1 MAIDSAA
8 YSPKE
13 FKLGIQAETT
23 IGTKIVSG
31 MTLIN
36 VDSVELPSYNPLQ
49 VLDVRSGTGRTLKS
63 SDVFTQKDLVDKEIS
78 FSGTADTQIL
88 PLLLKNIFNDTQR
101 AAVTD
106 TVPAA
111 YVVPDSFSPDE
122 FKNGVSGITNQSD
135 GIITMTVAVISPEG
149 STSSVF
155 PGCRLTSL
163 QISGDMGTENGR
175 VKISG
180 TFKTQFNVFIN
191 QAAPTTTNYTANF
204 YNMNTMGSGTAQAT
218 KQIAGV
224 SNLVLQSFSLNIE
237 NPAEYIGYITT
248 SADLGSGTTTNQD
261 PEVIAVGIPGV
272 TVTMDATVKYDSNSK
287 GIDDIYQLGT
297 LSNTHLSNNA
307 NWYDAST
314 FGIYANKCLVT
325 SLAHNEAAAM
335 MLDVS
340 MQMVADSSGSAP
352 DDSLIEVIA

>member
-49 VLDVRSGTGRTLKS
+49 VLDVRSGAGRTLKS

-88 PLLLKNIFNDTQR
+88 PLLLKNIFNSIQR
-101 AAVTD
+101 AEDADPPT
-106 TVPAA
+106 TYPSA
-111 YVVPDSFSPDE
+111 YVVPDSFSPTE
-122 FKNGVSGITNQSD
+122 LKNGATGAAD
-135 GIITMTVAVISPEG
+135 GTKTMTVAIISPEG

-191 QAAPTTTNYTANF
+191 QVAPTQTNYTANF
-204 YNMNTMGSGTAQAT
+204 YNMNTMGSGAAQAT

-224 SNLVLQSFSLNIE
+224 PNLVLQSFSLNIE

-248 SADLGSGTTTNQD
+248 SADLGGGTTTNQD
-261 PEVIAVGIPGV
+261 PEVIAVGIPGI

-307 NWYDAST
+307 NWYDATT
-314 FGIYANKCLVT
+314 FGIYANQCLVT

-340 MQMVADSSGSAP
+340 MQMVADSSGTAP
-352 DDSLIEVIA
+352 DDSLIEIIA

>member
-23 IGTKIVSG
+23 IGTKIVDG

-49 VLDVRSGTGRTLKS
+49 VLDVRSGAGRTLKS

-88 PLLLKNIFNDTQR
+88 PLLLKNIFNSTQR

-122 FKNGVSGITNQSD
+122 LKNGGTGSANGHL
-135 GIITMTVAVISPEG
+135 TMTVAVISPEG

-180 TFKTQFNVFIN
+180 TFKTAFNVFIN
-191 QAAPTTTNYTANF
+191 QAAPTQTDYTANF
-204 YNMNTMGSGTAQAT
+204 YNMNTMGSGTSQAT
-218 KQIAGV
+218 KKIAGV
-224 SNLVLQSFSLNIE
+224 SDLVLQSFSLNIE
-237 NPAEYIGYITT
+237 NPSEYIGYITT
-248 SADLGSGTTTNQD
+248 SADLGGGSSTTNQD

-272 TVTMDATVKYDSNSK
+272 TVTMDATVKYDSQSK

-297 LSNTHLSNNA
+297 LSQTHLSNNA

-340 MQMVADSSGSAP
+340 MQMAADSSSSAP
-352 DDSLIEVIA
+352 NDSLIEVIA